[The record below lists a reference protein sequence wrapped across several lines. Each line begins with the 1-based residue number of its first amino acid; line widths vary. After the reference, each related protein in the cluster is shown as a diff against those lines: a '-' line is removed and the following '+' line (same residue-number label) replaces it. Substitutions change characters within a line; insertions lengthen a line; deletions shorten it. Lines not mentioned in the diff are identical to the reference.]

1 MPRTYL
7 IEGISG
13 SGKTSVATAL
23 EARGF
28 HVIHGDRVLAFQG
41 DPETGAPLPP
51 DRRSTDPAFINAHH
65 IWDVARVKTIIAD
78 RTRPVTFFCGA
89 SRNRQ
94 HFAHLFDAIFVLEA
108 DWPTIEARLAAR
120 HDEWGSDPAERALVA
135 ELHASR
141 VDLPANAIAID
152 AARPLDIGVDDILA
166 SCR

>member
-94 HFAHLFDAIFVLEA
+94 HFAHLFDAI
-108 DWPTIEARLAAR
+108 EARLAAR

-152 AARPLDIGVDDILA
+152 ATRPLDIVVDDILA